1 MLKTDTV
8 SYQLPSHLPTERI
21 PWTVELRVVLDLSG
35 MVTVVSS
42 LSQLASRAIMGSGF
56 VLM

>member
-21 PWTVELRVVLDLSG
+21 PWAVELRVVLDLSG
-35 MVTVVSS
+35 MVTVMPS

>member
-1 MLKTDTV
+1 MMKTDIV
-8 SYQLPSHLPTERI
+8 SYQLPCHLPTERI
-21 PWTVELRVVLDLSG
+21 PWALELRVVLDLSG
-35 MVTVVSS
+35 MVTVMSS